1 MGGAVPGA
9 VVEPALASLE
19 FQGEWRHYQ
28 QAALE
33 AFERDRQA
41 GRRHTH
47 IVAPPGSGKTLLG
60 VEMVRRLGVPA
71 LVLVPN
77 SAVQAQWL
85 QIVGRFTGSA
95 VPVRE
100 IARPDP
106 QAPIACLSYQAFCQ
120 VDDPSVV
127 LEGAAERRW
136 AAERAAATGQPV
148 EEVIREAAGWTGAAA
163 ARRRRELGRITAAI
177 KREVARG
184 EHGRLGLDELLSA
197 PARRRIEVLLRRG
210 VGTVVLDECHHLASL
225 WGYVVRAVRE
235 ALGEVH
241 LVGLT
246 ATPPEELTR
255 AELELYEGLL
265 GPVDYTIPTPAVVR
279 EGHLAPYQE
288 LAWLCH
294 PLDAETDWLAQHDQR
309 FQELLTTLHDPQD
322 SGPLSFAA
330 WVITRARHRRLAGGE
345 AEVSWASFQRRRP
358 GLARACV
365 RFLASAGLVL
375 PEGAPRGEG
384 YRQPPDLDDWLV
396 LLEDYTLR
404 CLRAHASPEAAARD
418 QAIGAALRDLGFTL
432 TRQGIR
438 RGASD
443 VDRLLSQSGAKALA
457 LADIVSCEY
466 EARGLGLRALVL
478 TDSEAPAR
486 RAADALVGVLAPE
499 AGSAIAAVG
508 ALAADGR
515 TSPLRPLLVSGRG
528 LRCAPADAEAL
539 LEALRDAVAADG
551 PVGGWRAEPAE
562 PGLVQLLATGTAWQP
577 RLWVRLAT
585 TIFAAGVT
593 RVLVGTRALLGEGW
607 DAPFLNAL
615 VDLTAA
621 TTAVSVRQMRGRS
634 LRLDPGDPGK
644 IASNWDVVCVAP
656 ELARGTGDYER
667 FVRKHLHLF
676 APSEDGVIEAG
687 PSHVHPDLGP
697 FAPPPAGRFAA
708 INQQMR
714 HRVQRYEDA
723 RRRWRI
729 GQPYAGQELDTL
741 VVRPLR
747 EDARADPPARRA
759 VPPAYPL
766 HQRVPLG
773 LAGLGAGGAAL
784 AAVSGGDLLALG
796 LLAAVPAGLGAAW
809 IRLRR
814 TERELADAP
823 PLDLVA
829 HAIVEAYVELGELS
843 GGAAASLAIEPRTS
857 GYLRVFLR
865 QATALESMLVT
876 TALEQVLEPPEAPR
890 YLVSSLV
897 PGAGRGAARRL
908 GRLLLARPPFP
919 QRWHAVPDD
928 LGRNKARAE
937 AFARAWR
944 RWLGPGQLRFTQRS
958 DQGRSA
964 LAQAGAQAATHE
976 TKTRKIWV

>member
-1 MGGAVPGA
+1 VAEA
-9 VVEPALASLE
+9 AVEPALASLA
-19 FQGEWRHYQ
+19 FRGAWRQYQ
-28 QAALE
+28 RAALE

-77 SAVQAQWL
+77 SAVQAQWP
-85 QIVGRFTGSA
+85 QIVGRFTGA
-95 VPVRE
+95 DGVPAHQ

-106 QAPIACLSYQAFCQ
+106 EAPIACLSYQAFCQ
-120 VDDPSVV
+120 VEDPSVM
-127 LEGAAERRW
+127 LGGAAERRW
-136 AAERAAATGQPV
+136 AAERAAATSQPV
-148 EEVIREAAGWTGAAA
+148 DEVISQATGWTGAAA
-163 ARRRRELGRITAAI
+163 TRRRRELGRITAAI

-184 EHGRLGLDELLSA
+184 EHAGIGLDELLSE

-210 VGTVVLDECHHLASL
+210 VGTLVLDECHHLASL
-225 WGYVVRAVRE
+225 WGYVVQAVRQT
-235 ALGEVH
+235 LGEVH

-255 AELELYEGLL
+255 AELELYERLL

-288 LAWLCH
+288 LAWLCR

-309 FQELLTTLHDPQD
+309 FQELLTTLHDPRD
-322 SGPLSFAA
+322 TGPLGFAA
-330 WVITRARHRRLAGGE
+330 WVITRARHRTLAGGD

-365 RFLASAGLVL
+365 RFLASAGLAL
-375 PEGAPRGEG
+375 PDGAPRGEG
-384 YRQPPDLDDWLV
+384 YRQPPDLEDWLV

-443 VDRLLSQSGAKALA
+443 VDRLLSQSGAKSLA

-466 EARGLGLRALVL
+466 EARGLRLRALVL
-478 TDSEAPAR
+478 TDSEAPTS
-486 RAADALVGVLAPE
+486 RAADSLVEVLAAE
-499 AGSAIAAVG
+499 AGSAIEAVG

-528 LRCAPADAEAL
+528 LRCAPADAETL
-539 LEALRDAVAADG
+539 LGALRDAAGGDG
-551 PVGGWRAEPAE
+551 PVAGWRAEPAE
-562 PGLVQLLATGTAWQP
+562 PGLVRLLASGTAWQS

-585 TIFAAGVT
+585 TIFAAGAT

-607 DAPFLNAL
+607 DAPCVNVL

-634 LRLDPGDPGK
+634 LRLDPNDAGK

-676 APSEDGVIEAG
+676 APSEDSVIEAG

-708 INQQMR
+708 INRQMR
-714 HRVQRYEDA
+714 RRAQQYEDA
-723 RRRWRI
+723 RHRWRI
-729 GQPYAGQELDTL
+729 GQPYAGKELDTL
-741 VVRPLR
+741 VVRSLR
-747 EDARADPPARRA
+747 EDARADTLARRA
-759 VPPAYPL
+759 TPPAYPL
-766 HQRVPLG
+766 RQRVPLS

-784 AAVSGGDLLALG
+784 AAVDGSALLALG
-796 LLAAVPAGLGAAW
+796 LLAAVPVGLGAVWA
-809 IRLRR
+809 RLRR
-814 TERELADAP
+814 VERELADTA
-823 PLDLVA
+823 PLDLIA

-843 GGAAASLAIEPRTS
+843 QDAAASLTIEPRTS
-857 GYLRVFLR
+857 GYLRVFLQ
-865 QATALESMLVT
+865 QATPLESMLVT
-876 TALEQVLEPPEAPR
+876 TALEQLLEPPGNPR
-890 YLVSSLV
+890 YLVSRLV
-897 PGAGRGAARRL
+897 PGTRRGTARRL
-908 GRLLLARPPFP
+908 GRLLLARPPF
-919 QRWHAVPDD
+919 RHCWHAVPDD

-958 DQGRSA
+958 DQGRAA

-976 TKTRKIWV
+976 TKTRKVWV

>member
-1 MGGAVPGA
+1 VARA
-9 VVEPALASLE
+9 AVEPALASLA
-19 FQGEWRHYQ
+19 FRGAWRHYQ

-60 VEMVRRLGVPA
+60 VEMARRLGAPA

-85 QIVGRFTGSA
+85 QIVGRFTGA
-95 VPVRE
+95 GGPPAHE

-148 EEVIREAAGWTGAAA
+148 DEVIGEAARWTGAAA

-184 EHGRLGLDELLSA
+184 EHAGLGLDELLSE
-197 PARRRIEVLLRRG
+197 PARRRVETLLRRG
-210 VGTVVLDECHHLASL
+210 VGTLVLDECHHLASL
-225 WGYVVRAVRE
+225 WGYVVRAVRQ

-246 ATPPEELTR
+246 GTPPEELTR

-265 GPVDYTIPTPAVVR
+265 GPVDYTIPTQAVVR

-322 SGPLSFAA
+322 TGPLGFAA
-330 WVITRARHRRLAGGE
+330 WVITRARHRSPAGGQ
-345 AEVSWASFQRRRP
+345 AEVTWASFQRRSLE
-358 GLARACV
+358 LARACV

-375 PEGAPRGEG
+375 PDGAPRGEG
-384 YRQPPDLDDWLV
+384 YRQPPDLEDWLV

-404 CLRAHASPEAAARD
+404 CLRAHASPEAADRD

-443 VDRLLSQSGAKALA
+443 VDRLLSQSGAKSLA

-466 EARGLGLRALVL
+466 EARGLRLRALVL
-478 TDSEAPAR
+478 TDSETPAR
-486 RAADALVGVLAPE
+486 RAADPLVGVLAAE
-499 AGSAIAAVG
+499 AGSAIEAVG

-528 LRCAPADAEAL
+528 LRCAAADAETL
-539 LEALRDAVAADG
+539 LGALRDAVGGDG

-562 PGLVQLLATGTAWQP
+562 PGLVRLLASGTAWQP

-585 TIFAAGVT
+585 MVFTAGVT

-607 DAPFLNAL
+607 DAPCLNVL
-615 VDLTAA
+615 VDLTAV

-634 LRLDPGDPGK
+634 LRLDPDDAGK

-714 HRVQRYEDA
+714 HRAQQYEDA

-729 GQPYAGQELDTL
+729 GEPYAGQELDTL
-741 VVRPLR
+741 VVRSLR
-747 EDARADPPARRA
+747 EDVRADPRARRT

-766 HQRVPLG
+766 RQRVPLG

-784 AAVSGGDLLALG
+784 AAASGGDLLALG
-796 LLAAVPAGLGAAW
+796 LLAGVPVGLGAAW
-809 IRLRR
+809 ARLRR
-814 TERELADAP
+814 MEQELADTP

-829 HAIVEAYVELGELS
+829 HAIVEAYLELGELS
-843 GGAAASLAIEPRTS
+843 QGAAASLAIEPRTS
-857 GYLRVFLR
+857 GYLRVFLQ
-865 QATALESMLVT
+865 QATPLESMLVT
-876 TALEQVLEPPEAPR
+876 TALEQVLEPPGSPR
-890 YLVSSLV
+890 YLVSRLV
-897 PGAGRGAARRL
+897 PGARRGATRRL
-908 GRLLLARPPFP
+908 GRLLLARPPFR
-919 QRWHAVPDD
+919 QYWHAVPDD
-928 LGRNKARAE
+928 LGRNKSRAE
-937 AFARAWR
+937 AFARAWQ
-944 RWLGPGQLRFTQRS
+944 RWLGPSRLRFTQRS
-958 DQGRSA
+958 EQGRAA
-964 LAQAGAQAATHE
+964 LAEAGAQAATHE
-976 TKTRKIWV
+976 SLTRKIWV

>member
-1 MGGAVPGA
+1 VAEA
-9 VVEPALASLE
+9 AVEPALASLA
-19 FQGEWRHYQ
+19 FRGAWRRYQ
-28 QAALE
+28 RAALE

-77 SAVQAQWL
+77 SAVQAQWP
-85 QIVGRFTGSA
+85 QIVGRFTGA
-95 VPVRE
+95 DGVPAHQ

-106 QAPIACLSYQAFCQ
+106 EAPIACLSYQAFCQ
-120 VDDPSVV
+120 VDDPSVM
-127 LEGAAERRW
+127 LGGAAERRW
-136 AAERAAATGQPV
+136 AAERAAATGQPLD
-148 EEVIREAAGWTGAAA
+148 EVISEATGWTGAAA
-163 ARRRRELGRITAAI
+163 TRRRRELGRITAAI

-184 EHGRLGLDELLSA
+184 EHAGIGLDELLSE

-210 VGTVVLDECHHLASL
+210 VGTLVLDECHHLASL
-225 WGYVVRAVRE
+225 WGYVVQAVRQT
-235 ALGEVH
+235 LGEVH

-255 AELELYEGLL
+255 AELELYERLL

-288 LAWLCH
+288 LAWLCR
-294 PLDAETDWLAQHDQR
+294 PLDAENDWLARHDQR
-309 FQELLTTLHDPQD
+309 FQELLTTLHDPRD
-322 SGPLSFAA
+322 TGPLGFAA
-330 WVITRARHRRLAGGE
+330 WVITRARHRTLAGGD

-365 RFLASAGLVL
+365 RFLASAGLAL
-375 PEGAPRGEG
+375 PDGAPRGEG
-384 YRQPPDLDDWLV
+384 YRQPPDLEDWLV

-443 VDRLLSQSGAKALA
+443 VDRLLSQSGAKSLA

-466 EARGLGLRALVL
+466 EERGLRLRALVL
-478 TDSEAPAR
+478 TDSEAPTS
-486 RAADALVGVLAPE
+486 RAADSLVEVLAAE
-499 AGSAIAAVG
+499 AGSAIEAVG
-508 ALAADGR
+508 ALASDGR

-528 LRCAPADAEAL
+528 LRCAPADAETL
-539 LEALRDAVAADG
+539 LGALRDAAGGDG
-551 PVGGWRAEPAE
+551 PVAGWRAEPAE
-562 PGLVQLLATGTAWQP
+562 PGLVRLLASGTAWQP

-585 TIFAAGVT
+585 TIFAAGAT

-607 DAPFLNAL
+607 DAPCVNVL

-634 LRLDPGDPGK
+634 LRLDPNDAGK

-697 FAPPPAGRFAA
+697 FAPPPAARFAA
-708 INQQMR
+708 INRQMR
-714 HRVQRYEDA
+714 RRAQQYEDA

-729 GQPYAGQELDTL
+729 GQPYAGKELDTL
-741 VVRPLR
+741 VVRSLR
-747 EDARADPPARRA
+747 EDARADTLARRA
-759 VPPAYPL
+759 TPPAYPL
-766 HQRVPLG
+766 RQRVPLS

-784 AAVSGGDLLALG
+784 AAVDGSALPAVG
-796 LLAAVPAGLGAAW
+796 LLAAVPVGLGAAW
-809 IRLRR
+809 VRLRR
-814 TERELADAP
+814 MERELADTA
-823 PLDLVA
+823 PLDLIA
-829 HAIVEAYVELGELS
+829 HAIAEAYVELGELS
-843 GGAAASLAIEPRTS
+843 QGAAASLAIEPRTS
-857 GYLRVFLR
+857 GYLRVFLQ
-865 QATALESMLVT
+865 QATPLESMLVT
-876 TALEQVLEPPEAPR
+876 TALEQLLEPPGNPR
-890 YLVSSLV
+890 YLVSRLV
-897 PGAGRGAARRL
+897 PGTRRGTARRL
-908 GRLLLARPPFP
+908 GRLLLARPPFR
-919 QRWHAVPDD
+919 QCWHAVPDD

-958 DQGRSA
+958 DQGRAA

-976 TKTRKIWV
+976 TKTRKVWV